1 MKATR
6 ELDAS
11 RSCCIVTLGRDAV
24 DMDQIMS
31 GRDAD
36 AVDMDRIMLR
46 KDAIDMD
53 RPEQILTMIG
63 LDLFQVAGCDVM

>member
-1 MKATR
+1 
-6 ELDAS
+6 
-11 RSCCIVTLGRDAV
+11 
-24 DMDQIMS
+24 MDQIMS

-63 LDLFQVAGCDVM
+63 LDWICSK

>member
-11 RSCCIVTLGRDAV
+11 RSSCIVTLDRDAV

-63 LDLFQVAGCDVM
+63 LDWICSK